1 MSYNNDDFEDF
12 YEDEEEGWPMLN
24 SFELKE
30 EIEHLKDELARKEE
44 ILKLTLELEALQKL
58 RMHKILEGEE

>member
-1 MSYNNDDFEDF
+1 MSYNDWEDEF
-12 YEDEEEGWPMLN
+12 FQDEEEIPNLN
-24 SFELKE
+24 SFELQI
-30 EIEHLKDELARKEE
+30 EIDHLKEELARKEE

>member
-1 MSYNNDDFEDF
+1 MSYHDW
-12 YEDEEEGWPMLN
+12 EDEFFQDEDEGWTMLT

>member
-1 MSYNNDDFEDF
+1 MSYNNDDFEDL
-12 YEDEEEGWPMLN
+12 YEEADEVPMLN
-24 SFELKE
+24 SFELKI
-30 EIEHLKDELARKEE
+30 EIESLKEELARKEE

>member
-1 MSYNNDDFEDF
+1 MSYNDW
-12 YEDEEEGWPMLN
+12 EDEFFQDEDEVPMLN
-24 SFELKE
+24 SFELQI

>member
-1 MSYNNDDFEDF
+1 MSYNNDDFEDL
-12 YEDEEEGWPMLN
+12 YEDTDEIPMLN
-24 SFELKE
+24 SFELQI